1 MTDQAAT
8 GTDGMGLGIIPL
20 ARKLVAQKPRRDRTI
35 AVITKTVDENILADQ
50 SLPAIFTVINH
61 TVLSKAGLVATAR
74 REGENYSLFALAA
87 AGVAPAFSDSD
98 RRLTLVLAGFIS
110 RNPLPTWSRTL
121 I

>member
-1 MTDQAAT
+1 MIVVADD
-8 GTDGMGLGIIPL
+8 DGMLIESAHLRPFGNQRPADFDGALFVRQSISAGIPDFSVL
-20 ARKLVAQKPRRDRTI
+20 PADH
-35 AVITKTVDENILADQ
+35 AVI
-50 SLPAIFTVINH
+50 H
-61 TVLSKAGLVATAR
+61 TVPFKVAGLVATAR